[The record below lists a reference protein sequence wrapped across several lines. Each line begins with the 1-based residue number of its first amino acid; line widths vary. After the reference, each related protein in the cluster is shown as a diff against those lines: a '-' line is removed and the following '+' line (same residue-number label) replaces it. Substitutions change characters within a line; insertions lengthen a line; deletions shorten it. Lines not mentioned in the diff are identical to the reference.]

1 MTDRQYLTALTTFFF
16 PYALLEVRRFSS
28 DHERFHATSLIGPE

>member
-1 MTDRQYLTALTTFFF
+1 MTDRQYLVALTTFFF

-28 DHERFHATSLIGPE
+28 DQ